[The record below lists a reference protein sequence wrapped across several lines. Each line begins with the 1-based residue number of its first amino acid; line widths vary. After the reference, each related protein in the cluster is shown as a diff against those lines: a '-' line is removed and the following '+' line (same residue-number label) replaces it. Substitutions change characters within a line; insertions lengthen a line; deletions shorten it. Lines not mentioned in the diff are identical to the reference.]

1 VTLAAFW
8 PVRLNGFIEYDDQDY
23 VTANAQVQRGLSWE
37 GVAWA
42 FQTGHAA
49 NWHPLT
55 WLSHMLDVQLFG
67 LNSAGHHLTS
77 VLFHIANATLLFL
90 LLRRTTGATWRSAFV
105 AVLFAVHPLH
115 VESVAWVAERKDV
128 LSTFFGLLAIWAYAC
143 YAEKSKVQS
152 PTSKLQSPESGV
164 RNSRPDV
171 QGSGFEVQGS
181 RFPSVASGLQL
192 PSWVL
197 YVLSL
202 GLFAFSL
209 MSKPMLVTLPFL
221 LLLLDYWPL
230 GRWQP
235 GSGTGRKARHLL
247 LEMAPFLILSIL
259 SILATLHVQ
268 QAAMSF
274 YRQLPFPLRAANA
287 VISCVRYLGKTLW
300 PEDLA
305 IFYPLPAHWP
315 AWAVLGSALLVTTL
329 SMLAL
334 VGSRKR
340 PYLPVGWFWF
350 LGLLVPVL
358 GLVQVGVQSMA
369 DRYTYLPLV
378 GIFIILA
385 WAGTE
390 CLETLR
396 IPVRPRII
404 AAGLLLSLCA
414 ALTHSQLRFWRST
427 EAIFTHAIAVT
438 QDNWLAHYNLAVL
451 ALRRYQD
458 TQRGTVEKQVVTLG
472 TAPRS
477 PSESGPAPRD
487 YLAEIVFHCQETLRS
502 KPGYPDPRVTLAK
515 ALTEQGRIDE
525 ARAQL
530 ELAARLDPNNAE
542 THQNLAEILQRQ
554 GRVADAISEYK
565 AALKLRPDWE
575 PVLNNLAWML
585 ATHPG
590 SEVRN
595 GAEAVRLARHACALT
610 SRTNLWFLHT
620 LAAAYAEIGDF
631 PQAVTAVEEAR
642 RLAAASG
649 RPELAALAETRLE
662 LYKARQP
669 MRSP

>member
-49 NWHPLT
+49 NWHPFT
-55 WLSHMLDVQLFG
+55 WLSHMFDVQLFG
-67 LNSAGHHLTS
+67 LNPAGHHLTS

-90 LLRRTTGATWRSAFV
+90 LLRRTTGALWRSAFV

-128 LSTFFGLLAIWAYAC
+128 LSTFFGLLAIWAYAS
-143 YAEKSKVQS
+143 YAAKSNVQSLKSKVRTASEAQS
-152 PTSKLQSPESGV
+152 SES
-164 RNSRPDV
+164 DV

-181 RFPSVASGLQL
+181 RFPSVSSGLQL

-209 MSKPMLVTLPFL
+209 MSKSMLVTLPFL

-230 GRWQP
+230 GHWQP
-235 GSGTGRKARHLL
+235 GSGAGRTARHLL
-247 LEMAPFLILSIL
+247 LEKAPFLILSVL
-259 SILATLHVQ
+259 SIIATLHVQ

-274 YRQLPFPLRAANA
+274 YRQLPFPLRAGNA
-287 VISCVRYLGKTLW
+287 VISCARYLGKTLW

-305 IFYPLPAHWP
+305 VFYPLPAHWP
-315 AWAVLGSALLVTTL
+315 AWAVVGSALLVTAI
-329 SMLAL
+329 SVLAL
-334 VGSRKR
+334 VLSRKR

-390 CLETLR
+390 CLEALHIT
-396 IPVRPRII
+396 VRPRII
-404 AAGLLLSLCA
+404 AAGLLLGLCA
-414 ALTHSQLRFWRST
+414 ALTHSQLQYWRNT

-438 QDNWLAHYNLAVL
+438 Q
-451 ALRRYQD
+451 
-458 TQRGTVEKQVVTLG
+458 
-472 TAPRS
+472 
-477 PSESGPAPRD
+477 
-487 YLAEIVFHCQETLRS
+487 
-502 KPGYPDPRVTLAK
+502 
-515 ALTEQGRIDE
+515 
-525 ARAQL
+525 
-530 ELAARLDPNNAE
+530 
-542 THQNLAEILQRQ
+542 
-554 GRVADAISEYK
+554 
-565 AALKLRPDWE
+565 
-575 PVLNNLAWML
+575 
-585 ATHPG
+585 
-590 SEVRN
+590 
-595 GAEAVRLARHACALT
+595 
-610 SRTNLWFLHT
+610 
-620 LAAAYAEIGDF
+620 
-631 PQAVTAVEEAR
+631 AR
-642 RLAAASG
+642 RF
-649 RPELAALAETRLE
+649 
-662 LYKARQP
+662 
-669 MRSP
+669 